1 MRSSPGE
8 HRLRS
13 RLRGARVARPAAAG
27 DAGAARGRPAHAA
40 GADAAAGDGDH
51 RRPRRLPARAHGLPV
66 VHRHQPG
73 QPDLRRQRLGRAL
86 ELQGGVHRRAPAHF
100 TREHRRLR
108 VRVRDRHDGLR
119 VRGGAAAQRAPE
131 GQLRVLHRRAA
142 AVGGARDRRRRDL
155 EVAVRPQLRVRQLG
169 AGQPR
174 LRLLPGL
181 RLVRQPLLG
190 LRRDLHHRL
199 LAVVPVHRAE
209 PARRPADAAPGDA
222 SGRVRRRR
230 ELVAALPAGDAAA
243 AAADRRRAG
252 GLLHH
257 LGLQDLRPDLR
268 DGGRRAGPQRRHRR
282 RRRLPRGLRALA
294 LRARQRGRR
303 RAVPDPAPLLD
314 PVRAADRE
322 GGRAVMRW
330 LRRRGWKYGAMIV
343 VSAFALFPVYYLL
356 ITSLKTREEIYS
368 RTPDL
373 WPNHPNWHEYTSV
386 LGEGHVGRALV
397 NSLIVASGTM
407 VICLI
412 VGALAAY
419 ALARWR
425 FKITHLLLMAV
436 LMTQMFPLVVLV
448 IPLFVIMRKADL
460 LGTYWSL
467 IITYLAFSIPL
478 AIWVMRSFILT
489 IPEELEY
496 AARID
501 GATRIG
507 AMVRVVLPL
516 AAPGLATVAVLA
528 FLEGW
533 KEFLL
538 ALTFLNDEN
547 KKTMP
552 LVLQSFVGRGD
563 VDWAKVMATSVLYT
577 LPVAIVFVLA
587 RKHLMTARTGG
598 AVKGWGSELRPHW
611 STASGSPATSRSRT
625 AASRRSGCPTAA

>member
-1 MRSSPGE
+1 
-8 HRLRS
+8 
-13 RLRGARVARPAAAG
+13 
-27 DAGAARGRPAHAA
+27 
-40 GADAAAGDGDH
+40 
-51 RRPRRLPARAHGLPV
+51 
-66 VHRHQPG
+66 
-73 QPDLRRQRLGRAL
+73 
-86 ELQGGVHRRAPAHF
+86 
-100 TREHRRLR
+100 
-108 VRVRDRHDGLR
+108 
-119 VRGGAAAQRAPE
+119 
-131 GQLRVLHRRAA
+131 
-142 AVGGARDRRRRDL
+142 
-155 EVAVRPQLRVRQLG
+155 
-169 AGQPR
+169 
-174 LRLLPGL
+174 
-181 RLVRQPLLG
+181 
-190 LRRDLHHRL
+190 
-199 LAVVPVHRAE
+199 
-209 PARRPADAAPGDA
+209 
-222 SGRVRRRR
+222 
-230 ELVAALPAGDAAA
+230 
-243 AAADRRRAG
+243 
-252 GLLHH
+252 
-257 LGLQDLRPDLR
+257 
-268 DGGRRAGPQRRHRR
+268 
-282 RRRLPRGLRALA
+282 
-294 LRARQRGRR
+294 
-303 RAVPDPAPLLD
+303 
-314 PVRAADRE
+314 
-322 GGRAVMRW
+322 
-330 LRRRGWKYGAMIV
+330 
-343 VSAFALFPVYYLL
+343 
-356 ITSLKTREEIYS
+356 
-368 RTPDL
+368 
-373 WPNHPNWHEYTSV
+373 
-386 LGEGHVGRALV
+386 
-397 NSLIVASGTM
+397 M

-467 IITYLAFSIPL
+467 IITYLAFSVPL

-507 AMVRVVLPL
+507 AMIRVVLPL

-598 AVKGWGSELRPHW
+598 AVKG
-611 STASGSPATSRSRT
+611 
-625 AASRRSGCPTAA
+625 

>member
-1 MRSSPGE
+1 
-8 HRLRS
+8 
-13 RLRGARVARPAAAG
+13 
-27 DAGAARGRPAHAA
+27 
-40 GADAAAGDGDH
+40 
-51 RRPRRLPARAHGLPV
+51 
-66 VHRHQPG
+66 
-73 QPDLRRQRLGRAL
+73 
-86 ELQGGVHRRAPAHF
+86 
-100 TREHRRLR
+100 
-108 VRVRDRHDGLR
+108 
-119 VRGGAAAQRAPE
+119 
-131 GQLRVLHRRAA
+131 
-142 AVGGARDRRRRDL
+142 
-155 EVAVRPQLRVRQLG
+155 
-169 AGQPR
+169 
-174 LRLLPGL
+174 
-181 RLVRQPLLG
+181 
-190 LRRDLHHRL
+190 
-199 LAVVPVHRAE
+199 
-209 PARRPADAAPGDA
+209 
-222 SGRVRRRR
+222 
-230 ELVAALPAGDAAA
+230 
-243 AAADRRRAG
+243 
-252 GLLHH
+252 
-257 LGLQDLRPDLR
+257 
-268 DGGRRAGPQRRHRR
+268 
-282 RRRLPRGLRALA
+282 
-294 LRARQRGRR
+294 
-303 RAVPDPAPLLD
+303 
-314 PVRAADRE
+314 
-322 GGRAVMRW
+322 MRW
-330 LRRRGWKYGAMIV
+330 LRRRGWKYGAMILV
-343 VSAFALFPVYYLL
+343 AAFALFPVYYLL

-373 WPNHPNWHEYTSV
+373 WPNHPNWHEYSSV

-467 IITYLAFSIPL
+467 IITYLAFSVPL

-489 IPEELEY
+489 IPEELEH

-507 AMVRVVLPL
+507 AMIRVVLPL

-598 AVKGWGSELRPHW
+598 AVKG
-611 STASGSPATSRSRT
+611 
-625 AASRRSGCPTAA
+625 